1 MSSLLD
7 PKILMAIKDLH
18 LAAKTTIDGLMAGIN
33 KSAVKGTGL
42 EFSQYRS
49 YGPGDD
55 LRWLDWKM
63 YARSDR
69 YFVRESEIETSI
81 SVKFLI
87 DASASMNHVDGDFKK
102 IDYARYLAAS
112 LGYLANM
119 QGDAIALSVFQSGK
133 LFSLPSRQTHQHLN
147 RFLFQLENIEP
158 EGKFTE
164 AIHYREI
171 FAGAHRKELLIFI
184 TDFYQQ
190 SDEIYKLL
198 DSLASLKHE
207 IIVFHILAQN
217 EIDLDY
223 KGYSSFEDLETGE
236 TIQVEASEIQ
246 QLYKDRLQGHL
257 KTIRE
262 RLLNKG
268 IFYRMLSMDQ
278 PLEQAL
284 RDFLNQRK
292 KLRV

>member
-1 MSSLLD
+1 MISLLD

-33 KSAVKGTGL
+33 KSVVKGTGL

-49 YGPGDD
+49 YEPGDD

-69 YFVRESEIETSI
+69 YFIRESEIETSI

-87 DASASMNHVDGDFKK
+87 DASGSMNHMDGDFKK
-102 IDYARYLAAS
+102 IAYARYLAAS

-119 QGDAIALSVFQSGK
+119 QGDAIGLSVFQSGN
-133 LFSLPSRQTHQHLN
+133 LFSLPSRQSHRHLN

-164 AIHYREI
+164 AIHYKEI
-171 FAGAHRKELLIFI
+171 FAGAQRKELLIFF

-190 SDEIYKLL
+190 DEEIYKLL
-198 DSLASLKHE
+198 NSLASLKHE
-207 IIVFHILAQN
+207 IIVFHILGKN
-217 EIDLDY
+217 ELELDY

-236 TIQVEASEIQ
+236 RIQIDAAQIQ
-246 QLYKDRLQGHL
+246 KSYKERLQEHL
-257 KTIRE
+257 SKIRLQ
-262 RLLNKG
+262 LLNKG
-268 IFYRMLSMDQ
+268 IFYRMISMNQ
-278 PLEQAL
+278 PLNQAL